1 VSEKAEHEEQLSIR
15 LPSATLKRLE
25 KLTRKLSANSQFPI
39 KRADVLRAALM
50 RGIEALESEAG
61 AKRAKR

>member
-1 VSEKAEHEEQLSIR
+1 VSIR
-15 LPSATLKRLE
+15 LPTAVLERLE
-25 KLTRKLSANSQFPI
+25 KLTRKLSADSQFPI

-50 RGIEALESEAG
+50 RGIEELESEAG